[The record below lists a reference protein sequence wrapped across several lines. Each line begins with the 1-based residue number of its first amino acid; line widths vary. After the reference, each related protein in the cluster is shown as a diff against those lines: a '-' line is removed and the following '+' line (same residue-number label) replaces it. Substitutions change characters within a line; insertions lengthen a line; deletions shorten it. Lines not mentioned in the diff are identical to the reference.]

1 MELSFFFVVFCFRK
15 PGNKSGGGSANG
27 GQQRAVAYCS
37 WESLSGLEL
46 RTGKWGFQSQSLPLS
61 PMGQC
66 QKPQGVGNRVLRE
79 QVTLHP
85 APPDLSIPIVY
96 PEWDRRGIEQQ

>member
-1 MELSFFFVVFCFRK
+1 MGAVLYRK

-37 WESLSGLEL
+37 WESISRTGL
-46 RTGKWGFQSQSLPLS
+46 RTGKWGFQPLPLI

-66 QKPQGVGNRVLRE
+66 QKPQGVGNLVLKE
-79 QVTLHP
+79 QVALHP
-85 APPDLSIPIVY
+85 SPPDLSIPIVY
-96 PEWDRRGIEQQ
+96 PEWDCRGIEQQ